1 MLGMTRYLW
10 KKTLTLTSQHAQKF
24 ILNRSQHRAKMIK
37 LLEENIGEHI
47 CDTGLG
53 KDFLNRT

>member
-1 MLGMTRYLW
+1 MTRYLW
-10 KKTLTLTSQHAQKF
+10 EKTLTLTSQHAQKF

-47 CDTGLG
+47 CDIRLG
-53 KDFLNRT
+53 KDFLNRI